1 MAMKTITAS
10 PAAGPLTLTWDPER
24 RLTIRPPIIPA
35 ITPEK
40 RDAPDPRAMPRQRGS
55 ATRKVTNPAGP
66 SCLSRFPKVGL
77 IVVVFEFSIDP
88 PPALAKRGVTS
99 VPPRYVLRAHYRE
112 FKPSLSAKVP
122 DSD

>member
-40 RDAPDPRAMPRQRGS
+40 RDVPDPKAMPRQRGS

-66 SCLSRFPKVGL
+66 SCLRRFPKLGL
-77 IVVVFEFSIDP
+77 IVVVFKFSIDP
-88 PPALAKRGVTS
+88 PPALAGEAFTS
-99 VPPRYVLRAHYRE
+99 VRRQYVLRSQYRK
-112 FKPSLSAKVP
+112 FKPGLS
-122 DSD
+122 